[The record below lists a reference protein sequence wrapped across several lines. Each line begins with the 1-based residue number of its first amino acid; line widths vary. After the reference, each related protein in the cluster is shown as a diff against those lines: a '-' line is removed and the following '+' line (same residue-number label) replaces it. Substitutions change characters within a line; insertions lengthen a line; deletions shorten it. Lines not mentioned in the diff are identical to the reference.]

1 MNFSIKIEII
11 ALLILLISTYSA
23 FAQECRLTLEDLQ
36 GSWYKSSFLDVLQK
50 TKSVHQAVYGIYF
63 VAFKITGDQQ
73 AERYNWL
80 LIYNFHEGVTRHLTG
95 IRLVNDSTYSLE
107 CTDCYENTHFQLLS
121 IDELCFSHGPEFKRI
136 QNFASFLN
144 ELTVSGV
151 YVNDQ
156 NQIYF
161 FYKNGLSLWPSDKF
175 YYEVGLDQVFYPAD
189 YINLKNR
196 KDESGYPLIY
206 FFKATETSLEL
217 YKAVYEEEGIP
228 VQAKELILK
237 LSRYEKE
244 FCHYLDDSRFQYLE
258 AQSKEQLRLL
268 RNEIF
273 ARHRHSFDSSD
284 MLSYFANQPWYYEY
298 KDHKVSIDELSEAE
312 LKVLKKI
319 QTLEK
324 NEK

>member
-1 MNFSIKIEII
+1 MSFSIKIVRI
-11 ALLILLISTYSA
+11 ALLIVLISTYSA
-23 FAQECRLTLEDLQ
+23 FAEKRQLTLKDLQ

-50 TKSVHQAVYGIYF
+50 TKSVHRAVFGVHF
-63 VAFKITGDQQ
+63 VAFEITGDRQF
-73 AERYNWL
+73 ERYNWL
-80 LIYNFHEGVTRHLTG
+80 LIYNFHEGINRQLTG
-95 IRLVNDSTYSLE
+95 ISIVDDHTYSLV
-107 CTDCYENTHFQLLS
+107 CTDCYENTHFKLLS
-121 IDELCFSHGPEFKRI
+121 TDVLCFSQGPEFKRI
-136 QNFASFLN
+136 HNFASYVN
-144 ELTVSGV
+144 EMTVSGV

-156 NQIYF
+156 GQIYF
-161 FYKNGLSLWPSDKF
+161 FYKNGLSLWPDDKF

-189 YINLKNR
+189 YIKIKNR

-217 YKAVYEEEGIP
+217 FEAVYEEDGIP

-244 FCHYLDDSRFQYLE
+244 FCHYLDDGRFQHLE
-258 AQSKEQLRLL
+258 AQSKEQLKLL

-284 MLSYFANQPWYYEY
+284 MRSYFNNQPWYHEY

-319 QTLEK
+319 QNLEK